1 MKILKKY
8 TNGGTTE
15 KIYDKEGNL
24 IVEEKEKRKRKL
36 KRKYDKHGNLKKEK
50 YKSKGDRKKPVVI
63 SKEKRDIIKDF
74 LKEKFQKEKSKEETL
89 TDPVKDES
97 EKSTD
102 DVQDTKIDHDKNLK
116 KIPERTKERRDYY
129 DEHNLRYDETIEGY
143 DKDGNPLKGTI
154 DETPGDP
161 PYKDLI
167 RTKPRLLKGSKE
179 FKKGG
184 MVRKGKKGKKGPLG
198 AMIKEIWR
206 GLPPGVKA
214 GVIGT
219 GAGLAYS
226 GVRRLFTRCKT
237 TNTGRRRCKPRKIK
251 FLDF

>member
-1 MKILKKY
+1 VNRIMKILKKY

-89 TDPVKDES
+89 TDSIKDES
-97 EKSTD
+97 EKLID

-116 KIPERTKERRDYY
+116 KIPEKTKQRRDYY

-154 DETPGDP
+154 DGTPGDP

-167 RTKPRLLKGSKE
+167 RTKPRLLKG
-179 FKKGG
+179 
-184 MVRKGKKGKKGPLG
+184 
-198 AMIKEIWR
+198 
-206 GLPPGVKA
+206 
-214 GVIGT
+214 
-219 GAGLAYS
+219 
-226 GVRRLFTRCKT
+226 
-237 TNTGRRRCKPRKIK
+237 
-251 FLDF
+251 